1 LLELGVNAVELLPVF
16 EFDELEFKRFPN
28 PRDHMVKFDNFL
40 THSALHI
47 DQWSDPHLF
56 IWKVNTWGYSTIN
69 FFAPMS
75 RYASAGGGPVAA
87 SKELKKMVKALHNA
101 GIEVLTSCMHG
112 KSFFLGIL

>member
-1 LLELGVNAVELLPVF
+1 MPFTLISGVI
-16 EFDELEFKRFPN
+16 
-28 PRDHMVKFDNFL
+28 PR
-40 THSALHI
+40 
-47 DQWSDPHLF
+47 LF

-112 KSFFLGIL
+112 KSVSWAFFNIHPGPKDINFTIIFPIGYSGCCLQPYKRS